1 MLIVCVEPDL
11 GELDR
16 LMSQITDSSI
26 ARMRWLVVSVDI
38 DRLTTLSTLWRS
50 STEIVPCH
58 VPRWG
63 PEIEGGVESILGMEN
78 DLDSP
83 SIVLKAMDAPLS
95 GELLKLRSIDFS
107 PHGAPGSYFSDTAKL
122 LEKLLNEP
130 FP

>member
-1 MLIVCVEPDL
+1 MWIVCVEPDL

-16 LMSQITDSSI
+16 LMSQIAESSI
-26 ARMRWLVVSVDI
+26 ARMRWLVVSNDI
-38 DRLTTLSTLWRS
+38 DRLATLSTLWRS

-63 PEIEGGVESILGMEN
+63 PEIEGGVESILEMEN

-95 GELLKLRSIDFS
+95 GELRKLRSIDFS
-107 PHGAPGSYFSDTAKL
+107 PDGAPGSYFSDTATL